1 MAIKKT
7 ITKTVSKVK
16 SAIKKATYD
25 KSKMVFEQRQRDFLA
40 EYAEISQKY
49 GVVIVPGMTLS
60 DTEAPSAQQAPS
72 AKQAPVPQDMPV
84 PEVPQEEVTQ
94 P

>member
-7 ITKTVSKVK
+7 ISKVK

-60 DTEAPSAQQAPS
+60 DAES
-72 AKQAPVPQDMPV
+72 AKMHDSPVPQDVPV
-84 PEVPQEEVTQ
+84 PEAPQEEVTQ